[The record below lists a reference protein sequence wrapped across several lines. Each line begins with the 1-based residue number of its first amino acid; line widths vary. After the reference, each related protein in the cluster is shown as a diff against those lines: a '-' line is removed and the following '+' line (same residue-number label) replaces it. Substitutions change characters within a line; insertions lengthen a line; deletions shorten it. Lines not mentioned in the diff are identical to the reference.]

1 MNTKTEES
9 SLILHDGYRTR
20 SDAPAVPAV
29 SSSAV
34 TPMDMLKMA
43 VSQGADL
50 AKLEQL
56 MALQERYEANEAR
69 KAFYKALSAF
79 KAEGITV
86 GKDSRV
92 TYKTDKGVTDY
103 KHASL
108 GNICNIIGPAL
119 SRYGLSYR
127 WDTVQVDARIKI
139 TCVLSHELGH
149 SEKVSLE
156 GGADASGGKNNIQAV
171 GSTVSYL
178 ERYTLL
184 AITGTATEQ
193 QEDDDGQSSESGEGA
208 GGKMAE
214 RMLADYLAAIEAA
227 TTKKD
232 IQKAYMPA
240 LIAASE
246 AGDQGAQNRLNA
258 AKNAAIVKVKE

>member
-1 MNTKTEES
+1 MEKVIEKDS
-9 SLILHDGYRTR
+9 GLIVHDGYRTR
-20 SDAPAVPAV
+20 SDSLAAPAAP
-29 SSSAV
+29 SGAV

-119 SRYGLSYR
+119 SRHGLSYR
-127 WDTVQVDARIKI
+127 WDTVQAEARIKI

-156 GGADASGGKNNIQAV
+156 GGADSSGGKNNIQAV

-193 QEDDDGQSSESGEGA
+193 QEDDDGLGSESEV
-208 GGKMAE
+208 GGKMDE
-214 RMLADYLAAIEAA
+214 SLLADYLSAIEAA
-227 TTKKD
+227 TSKKD

-246 AGDQGAQNRLNA
+246 VGDQGAQNRLNA
-258 AKNAAIVKVKE
+258 AKNAAIAKVPA

>member
-1 MNTKTEES
+1 MENKES
-9 SLILHDGYRTR
+9 SLIVAEGYRIR
-20 SDAPAVPAV
+20 SDEVPMAAIQ
-29 SSSAV
+29 STAI

-56 MALQERYEANEAR
+56 MALQERHEANEAR
-69 KAFYKALSAF
+69 KAFYKALSGF
-79 KAEGITV
+79 KADGITV

-103 KHASL
+103 VHASL

-119 SRYGLSYR
+119 SRHGLSYR
-127 WDTVQVDARIKI
+127 WDTAQAESRIKV

-149 SEKVSLE
+149 SEKVSLD
-156 GGADASGGKNNIQAV
+156 GGADSSGGKNNIQAV

-184 AITGTATEQ
+184 AITGTATEH
-193 QEDDDGQSSESGEGA
+193 QEDDDGRGSEGET
-208 GGKMAE
+208 GGKMDE
-214 RMLADYLAAIEAA
+214 SMLADYLSSIEAA
-227 TTKKD
+227 TSKKD

-258 AKNAAIVKVKE
+258 AKNSAIAKVPA

>member
-1 MNTKTEES
+1 MNTETKETN
-9 SLILHDGYRTR
+9 LIVAEGYRTR
-20 SDAPAVPAV
+20 SEDAPMPAV
-29 SSSAV
+29 QSTAV

-50 AKLEQL
+50 DKLEKL
-56 MALQERYEANEAR
+56 MALQERWEANEAR
-69 KAFYKALSAF
+69 KAFYSALSGF

-103 KHASL
+103 VHASL
-108 GNICNIIGPAL
+108 GNICNVIGPAL
-119 SRYGLSYR
+119 SRHGLSYR
-127 WDTVQVDARIKI
+127 WDTIQAEARIKV

-156 GGADASGGKNNIQAV
+156 GGADLSGGKNNIQAV

-193 QEDDDGQSSESGEGA
+193 QEDDDGQGSESEMA
-208 GGKMAE
+208 GKMDAST
-214 RMLADYLAAIEAA
+214 LADYLSAIEAA

-240 LIAASE
+240 LIVASE

-258 AKNAAIVKVKE
+258 AKNAAIAKVPA